1 MIGEKL
7 KEIRENLG
15 LNKKEFAQYI
25 GIKYTTYNGYET
37 EAREP
42 SSDFL
47 ILISEKFDVSI
58 DYLLGLKDER
68 EILHAYKLRSGEYE
82 HIKKYREL
90 DTHGKDMVDT
100 VLQKEYDHII
110 ELRDFAPQSKY
121 IGKDPDNIV
130 TVDLTPLAAHTR
142 ADVEQTPEG
151 VQHDLDIMNDDSQ
164 WEQKGEMHMPE
175 LSRFEGMVIK
185 MLFNDTVQHNK
196 PHVHVT
202 YGEYRASVGI
212 DGELLA
218 GSLPQKQFKMLVG
231 WLALHED
238 EAYAAWNKAVR
249 GEHFDKIKPLQ

>member
-142 ADVEQTPEG
+142 TDVEQTPEG

-164 WEQKGEMHMPE
+164 WK
-175 LSRFEGMVIK
+175 
-185 MLFNDTVQHNK
+185 
-196 PHVHVT
+196 
-202 YGEYRASVGI
+202 
-212 DGELLA
+212 
-218 GSLPQKQFKMLVG
+218 
-231 WLALHED
+231 
-238 EAYAAWNKAVR
+238 
-249 GEHFDKIKPLQ
+249 

>member
-121 IGKDPDNIV
+121 IDKDPDNIV

-142 ADVEQTPEG
+142 TDVEQTPEG

-164 WEQKGEMHMPE
+164 WE
-175 LSRFEGMVIK
+175 
-185 MLFNDTVQHNK
+185 
-196 PHVHVT
+196 
-202 YGEYRASVGI
+202 
-212 DGELLA
+212 
-218 GSLPQKQFKMLVG
+218 
-231 WLALHED
+231 
-238 EAYAAWNKAVR
+238 
-249 GEHFDKIKPLQ
+249 

>member
-68 EILHAYKLRSGEYE
+68 EILHAYKLHSGEYE

-164 WEQKGEMHMPE
+164 WE
-175 LSRFEGMVIK
+175 
-185 MLFNDTVQHNK
+185 
-196 PHVHVT
+196 
-202 YGEYRASVGI
+202 
-212 DGELLA
+212 
-218 GSLPQKQFKMLVG
+218 
-231 WLALHED
+231 
-238 EAYAAWNKAVR
+238 
-249 GEHFDKIKPLQ
+249 